1 MSFLSLCLCCKQQTE
16 SASLPPAK
24 EVCEGNVFTGVCLS
38 TGRGGVSVQGEFL
51 FRGGLCQGD
60 PRTVTCG
67 RYASYWNAFLL
78 SIFSVF
84 RGASPF
90 SEASEES
97 QFKRKSRGPDSPAK
111 QISPIGKRSRDGT
124 PDKDTPKKKVRALN
138 LHQSTPHC

>member
-1 MSFLSLCLCCKQQTE
+1 MFSQ
-16 SASLPPAK
+16 
-24 EVCEGNVFTGVCLS
+24 VFVCLQ
-38 TGRGGVSVQGEFL
+38 GGGVSVQGVSLSRVGFCL
-51 FRGGLCQGD
+51 GSLCQGD

-67 RYASYWNAFLL
+67 RYVSYWNAFLL

-84 RGASPF
+84 RGVSPF

-111 QISPIGKRSRDGT
+111 QISPKGKRSRDGT

-138 LHQSTPHC
+138 LLIYIRYVMAHLH